1 MNELALFA
9 GAGGGIL
16 GGLLCGFRTVC
27 AVEIEPAARAIL
39 MRRQD
44 DGSLEPFP
52 IWDDV
57 RTFDGKPWRGLV
69 DVVTGGFPCQDIAVC
84 GNGIG
89 IDGDR
94 SGLWSE
100 HRRIIGEV
108 RPRFAFVEN
117 SSMLVGRGLA
127 RVLGD
132 LAKMG
137 YDARWGVMG
146 GSAVGS
152 CVEGE
157 RLWIVAAKANGF
169 GRKTLRSIPTCF
181 TSSAASSQR
190 QFSRAIGATWDE
202 ETDTRMRGD
211 SDALARGMDRLRAIG
226 NGQDPLLAAFA
237 WQLLSQMNKELADR

>member
-1 MNELALFA
+1 
-9 GAGGGIL
+9 
-16 GGLLCGFRTVC
+16 
-27 AVEIEPAARAIL
+27 
-39 MRRQD
+39 
-44 DGSLEPFP
+44 
-52 IWDDV
+52 
-57 RTFDGKPWRGLV
+57 
-69 DVVTGGFPCQDIAVC
+69 
-84 GNGIG
+84 
-89 IDGDR
+89 
-94 SGLWSE
+94 
-100 HRRIIGEV
+100 
-108 RPRFAFVEN
+108 VEN

-132 LAKMG
+132 LAEMG
-137 YDARWGVMG
+137 YDARWGVLG

-157 RLWIVAAKANGF
+157 RLWIVAAKANSF
-169 GRKTLRSIPTCF
+169 GRKTLRSIPACF

-237 WQLLSQMNKELADR
+237 WQLLSQMNKELTDK